1 MDLEFIQQLIFSDPH
16 TTASVNFP
24 VIVEYIAVIVGAC
37 FGAALAFDKKL
48 DIIGAIILGLITGF
62 GGGIIRDTLIPGAS
76 VYFLNTP
83 NAVLLS
89 ALAAIIIYYFRS
101 IFTHLSTPMLWAD
114 AVALALFAI
123 LGAEKGF
130 IYNYNPIACILLGAI
145 TAVGGGLLRDIFM
158 GETPQLFKQ
167 SNFYG
172 ICGLLGAAVYIF
184 CCEAWIT
191 KPVAATISAICSI
204 GLRWLSIRYNWRTQ
218 EPVDYS
224 HKILKPIKRIL
235 RYSDGVQEI
244 KNHISDEKIEHKAQ
258 PAELIVIDKD
268 QVLVVHEIHAQSP
281 KSSTQSNSS

>member
-1 MDLEFIQQLIFSDPH
+1 MSWELIQQLIFSDPH
-16 TTASVNFP
+16 TSASISFP
-24 VIVEYIAVIVGAC
+24 VAVEYIAVIVGAC

-89 ALAAIIIYYFRS
+89 TLAAIMVYYFRS
-101 IFTHLSTPMLWAD
+101 IFTHFSSTMLWAD
-114 AVALALFAI
+114 TIALALFAI
-123 LGAEKGF
+123 LGAEKGL

-172 ICGLLGAAVYIF
+172 ICGLLGAAIYIF
-184 CCEAWIT
+184 GCELWII
-191 KPVAATISAICSI
+191 KPISAALSAVGSI
-204 GLRWLSIRYNWRTQ
+204 GLRWLSIHYNWRTH
-218 EPVDYS
+218 EPFDYS
-224 HKILKPIKRIL
+224 HKLLKPIKRIL
-235 RYSDGVQEI
+235 RYTDGVQEV
-244 KNHISDEKIEHKAQ
+244 KSHVSDEKIKQKVQ

-268 QVLVVHEIHAQSP
+268 QVLVVHEIHARSPQTNTSSQS
-281 KSSTQSNSS
+281 